1 MLQLN
6 IVLYMCINDRP
17 EKILKE
23 KNMLKKFLNEA
34 EMKVDI

>member
-1 MLQLN
+1 MIQLN
-6 IVLYMCINDRP
+6 IVLYMHKNDRP
-17 EKILKE
+17 EKILKR